1 MKLTKKPIDKK
12 KDIRRQNILQ
22 LALSLVAIILIN
34 LISNFVFHRI
44 DLTAEKRYSLSPV
57 TKDLIKNLDDIVYF
71 KVYLDGEFPA
81 GFKRLRNETREM
93 LDELRSYSDNIQYE
107 FIDPTAIKDKKDRNN
122 LYRSLSSKGL
132 EPTEL
137 QVRKDDGTSQQVIFP
152 GALVSYKGTEIP
164 MQLLISQVNTA
175 PEVVLNNSIQGLEYN
190 ISTTIRKLS
199 RALNMKIAF
208 IEGQGELKAPEVAD
222 ITHSL
227 SEYYEVE
234 RVAINGQIN
243 ALTEHD
249 TKDSTK
255 VQIRNKFAAIII
267 AKPDSAFNEKDK
279 FIIDQYI
286 MHGGKVLWLIDP
298 VAASMDSSLQNTG
311 ETMGLTQDLK
321 LQDQLFHYGARL
333 NNNLVM
339 DLSACPIPIKTGQIG
354 NQPQFEFFPWYF
366 FPIISPHS
374 NHPIVNNLNSVR
386 GEFMSTIDTIAVA
399 GVKQTILLTTSDYS
413 RIINTPALISLRY
426 LKKKPDPRAFTGPPA
441 AVAVLLEGKFPS
453 LYQRRMPPEITDN
466 PAFGFMGE
474 SKPTKMIVIS
484 DGDVIHNYFDIKRGV
499 PMPLGYDRYT
509 RQTFGNSDLIMNAI
523 NYLCDDS
530 GLISV
535 RSRELKLRLLDGTRT
550 EKDKLMLQVINS
562 VLPILLVVL
571 FGIGRS
577 WFRRKKYSQPV

>member
-1 MKLTKKPIDKK
+1 MKLKKKPTDKK
-12 KDIRRQNILQ
+12 KDIRSQNILQ
-22 LALSLVAIILIN
+22 LALSLLAIVLIN
-34 LISNFVFHRI
+34 LISNFLFTRI

-57 TKDLIKNLDDIVYF
+57 TKDLIRNLDDIVYF

-93 LDELRSYSDNIQYE
+93 LDELRAYSDNIQYE
-107 FIDPTAIKDKKDRNN
+107 FIDPSAIKDSKDRTN

-137 QVRKDDGTSQQVIFP
+137 QVRKEDGTSQQVIFP
-152 GALVSYKGTEIP
+152 GALVSYKGKEIP

-175 PEVVLNNSIQGLEYN
+175 PEVVLNNSIQSLEYN
-190 ISTTIRKLS
+190 ISTSIRKLS
-199 RALNMKIAF
+199 KALNMKIAF

-222 ITHSL
+222 ITNTL

-234 RVAINGQIN
+234 RVTINNQIN
-243 ALTEHD
+243 ALTEHEA
-249 TKDSTK
+249 KEGSK
-255 VQIRNKFAAIII
+255 AQIRNKYAAIII

-311 ETMGLTQDLK
+311 ETMGIAMDLK
-321 LQDQLFHYGARL
+321 LEDQLFRYGARL
-333 NNNLVM
+333 NPDLVM

-354 NQPQFEFFPWYF
+354 NQPQFEFFPWFF

-374 NHPIVNNLNSVR
+374 NHPIVNNLNAVR
-386 GEFMSTIDTIAVA
+386 GEFMSTIDAIPVD
-399 GVKQTILLTTSDYS
+399 GVKQTILLTTSEYS
-413 RIINTPALISLRY
+413 RMVNTPALVSLRY
-426 LKKKPDPRAFTGPPA
+426 LKKKPDPRMFAGPPA
-441 AVAVLLEGKFPS
+441 IVALLMEGSFPS
-453 LYQRRMPPEITDN
+453 LFQRRMPAEITND
-466 PAFGFMGE
+466 PLIGFLE
-474 SKPTKMIVIS
+474 VSKPTKMIVIS
-484 DGDVIHNYFDIKRGV
+484 DGDVIHNYFDSKRNV
-499 PMPLGYDRYT
+499 PIPLGYDKYT
-509 RQTFGNSDLIMNAI
+509 RQTFGNSDLVMNAI

-550 EKDKLMLQVINS
+550 EKDKLLLQVLNT
-562 VLPILLVVL
+562 VLPILLVLV
-571 FGIGRS
+571 FGITRS
-577 WFRRKKYSQPV
+577 WMRRRKYARPA